1 MECTPH
7 QVTKLRSEATAE
19 RMTAFEMDLLQQEL
33 KVAKDAAGAMVACM
47 QVLTTAPAP
56 LSPQVAKDAAG
67 AMEAQLQRMHAENA
81 SLREGGGLEDELLV
95 ASEQVSLVNCH

>member
-33 KVAKDAAGAMVACM
+33 K
-47 QVLTTAPAP
+47 
-56 LSPQVAKDAAG
+56 VAKDAAG